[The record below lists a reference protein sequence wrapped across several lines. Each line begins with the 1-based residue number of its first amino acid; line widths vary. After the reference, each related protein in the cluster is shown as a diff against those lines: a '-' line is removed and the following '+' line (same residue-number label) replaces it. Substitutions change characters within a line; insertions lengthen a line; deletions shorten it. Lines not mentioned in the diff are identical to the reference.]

1 MAEFVTTEAF
11 KEFSNRMDE
20 ANKVQD
26 IRIGKLEITMEK
38 IQSLTVSVEKMA
50 ISIDTMAKEIS
61 KQGQKLEAIES
72 KPAEKWDK
80 FVWLAVTA
88 IVGAIIGYVLKSLGI
103 G

>member
-1 MAEFVTTEAF
+1 MAEFVATDVF

-20 ANKVQD
+20 VNKVQD
-26 IRIGKLEITMEK
+26 IRIEKLEITMEK

-72 KPAEKWDK
+72 KPGEKWDK
-80 FVWLAVTA
+80 FVWLAVAA
-88 IVGAIIGYVLKSLGI
+88 IVGAIIGFVLKSLGI

>member
-1 MAEFVTTEAF
+1 MDDFVTSLAF
-11 KEFSNRMDE
+11 KEYSTRIDAENDRQ
-20 ANKVQD
+20 NK
-26 IRIGKLEITMEK
+26 RLARLEDTVEK
-38 IQSLTVSVEKMA
+38 IQNLTISVEKMA

-80 FVWLAVTA
+80 FVWLAVAA
-88 IVGAIIGYVLKSLGI
+88 IVGAIIGFVLKSLGI